1 MTVRLSNGVT
11 PLDMD
16 FKSED
21 IRRVVDAK
29 TYEYTSAM
37 RNVMLICYYLSTYDL
52 EITKIWPQPTWKLGR
67 LLFLGM
73 RYSNVL
79 AYALACI
86 HSTGNHAKLGVRTCS
101 IVRNSAQALEV
112 LNVTCAE
119 VTFWICLYALLG
131 GGRKCRRILGVAF
144 LIFFL
149 PIQILDGMWRFQVS
163 SIPLSQAPIPSA
175 LGYPCAF
182 EDQVDFKLYAITGF
196 IGMARSLLVLSGT
209 LIVQARWASPSGTE
223 SPLVVSIIR
232 REGLGYYLSVTVL
245 YCSIG
250 LSINISS
257 IQHAQTWDIVD
268 KLCKLAYPIF
278 ADRLLLRMQTVDN
291 PEAQDVV
298 SALIFDLSVA
308 YGPELDLGTNERA
321 DIAGRASRGD
331 WEDGLGG
338 GYELEGAPSARRRE
352 SSDEV
357 GLRRVVV
364 IEMQPP

>member
-1 MTVRLSNGVT
+1 
-11 PLDMD
+11 MD
-16 FKSED
+16 FESED
-21 IRRVVDAK
+21 IRRRVVDARM
-29 TYEYTSAM
+29 YEYTSAM

-52 EITKIWPQPTWKLGR
+52 EITKIWPQPTLKLGR
-67 LLFLGM
+67 LLFLAM
-73 RYSNVL
+73 RYSNVF

-86 HSTGNHAKLGVRTCS
+86 HSTGNHAKLGVTTCS
-101 IVRNSAQALEV
+101 IVRNSAQALEI

-131 GGRKCRRILGVAF
+131 GGRKCCRILGVAF

-182 EDQVDFKLYAITGF
+182 EDQVDFKLYAITGY

-209 LIVQARWASPSGTE
+209 LIVQARWASPSGTD

-232 REGLGYYLSVTVL
+232 REGLGYYFSVTAL

-250 LSINISS
+250 LSINQSS
-257 IQHAQTWDIVD
+257 TEHAQTWDLVD

-278 ADRLLLRMQTVDN
+278 ADRLLLRMQTVDTS
-291 PEAQDVV
+291 EAQDAV
-298 SALIFDLSVA
+298 SALIFDLSLA
-308 YGPELDLGTNERA
+308 YGPELDLTFDERP
-321 DIAGRASRGD
+321 G
-331 WEDGLGG
+331 EDTSVAWDNRLDG
-338 GYELEGAPSARRRE
+338 GYELEAASSARRRE
-352 SSDEV
+352 TGDEV

-364 IEMQPP
+364 IDMQPP